1 MLELGKLEIH
11 VAEGRTLEIRA
22 GQVRS
27 RKISA
32 DETHGLVSHV
42 RGGAKMR
49 EVRSAHV
56 VEAKA
61 RRYLGA

>member
-1 MLELGKLEIH
+1 MLEFGKLEIH
-11 VAEGRTLEIRA
+11 VGEGRALKVRA

-32 DETHGLVSHV
+32 DETHGLVTHV

-49 EVRSAHV
+49 KVRFAHV
-56 VEAKA
+56 VETEA